1 MTNLQGASVLLQS
14 FNMSNHKLNIQKDK
28 LSQTNDIITTYY
40 DSIEEG
46 NQKPKETESQRIT
59 QNIFKVKGGKRQ
71 EQNLINNLNNITYSP
86 NDKHN
91 HYLTTTVKTYSK
103 S

>member
-14 FNMSNHKLNIQKDK
+14 FNMSNPKLNIHNDK
-28 LSQTNDIITTYY
+28 SIQTKDIITTYY
-40 DSIEEG
+40 DIIEEG
-46 NQKPKETESQRIT
+46 NHKPKEIESQSIT
-59 QNIFKVKGGKRQ
+59 QIIFKVKGGKRQ
-71 EQNLINNLNNITYSP
+71 EYNLINTLKNLTYSP

-91 HYLTTTVKTYSK
+91 HYLTTIVKIYSK